1 MGVQQQARPAR
12 VAGSHDGDPATSV
25 LIPSARQGTTHT
37 REDFTLSRSFV
48 QSSASKRGAVAMGYE
63 GGKKSN
69 LFCAV
74 CGDLLRIEEK
84 ARQARCSTCSFSCD
98 VEEFLDVAIVSES
111 GPRDWQKKSGVQPV
125 IKENPELEK
134 EVEHKRQVVD
144 DECPKCGHKG
154 LEFYT

>member
-1 MGVQQQARPAR
+1 
-12 VAGSHDGDPATSV
+12 
-25 LIPSARQGTTHT
+25 
-37 REDFTLSRSFV
+37 
-48 QSSASKRGAVAMGYE
+48 MGYE
-63 GGKKSN
+63 GGTKSH

-84 ARQARCSTCSFSCD
+84 AREARCSTCSFSCD

-111 GPRDWQKKSGVQPV
+111 GPRDWQKKYGVQPV

-154 LEFYT
+154 LEFYTLQLRSADEGQTVFYECPACKHKFSQNT